1 MVKALHHYD
10 GKLTAS
16 QKRDKILKP
25 IWGTEERQQ
34 PHSKLCKKLKAA
46 RKSQARLQSFGACTK
61 TEPSIVKKPPAFL
74 LELRQSNRWLALI
87 QSGDTRS
94 KAEEEPEPI
103 ERSPLQQEW
112 ISWEKQNT
120 LTMADPTLA
129 KWQSTDSTG
138 SSLRKRK
145 FRELSKF
152 AFTTI
157 PARRA
162 TNRPKELGTRL
173 PDLLKSPIIGNRE
186 LTEEEESVVE
196 QLSVLLNEDA
206 LLVFAIDPLII
217 EVAYLVKEFSSERKS
232 SRSKSQQKS
241 HSKLKPLDEE
251 HPKPKPEFTSS
262 SYSGASLDCKDQR
275 IIHKIIPGP
284 KTAIRDHLNQL
295 SVSDFIPQELDADF
309 EICKKKIIGN
319 PTMDSQIGSTNGGT
333 ETESLSF
340 FSDSRCGIGL
350 LEAPQPKRATPA
362 KTVEASALVSWTL
375 IGKRMTPVFQDVQV
389 NRWPSVSERKAD
401 KKCSNY
407 PSNTTSAGKAKGSAI
422 AEVHPWQNLLK
433 DFGPSFDESS
443 DEDLIQ
449 KGIVFMKKQ
458 LHSGL
463 RELDRKNPSEGRD
476 MEAVS
481 DILLGPFES
490 AADQTAAS
498 KPKAPKQQ
506 TRPSQRAAAPEL
518 EGLRSVL
525 ASSVPLEAVNARALV
540 QVQHCSAAELSSN
553 QPLTGS
559 VSGSL
564 CDSADE
570 HSRGSSPA
578 RRSPQTSLHRPSVDG
593 HASLEHSGDDEFL

>member
-1 MVKALHHYD
+1 MHD
-10 GKLTAS
+10 SGGKLTS
-16 QKRDKILKP
+16 SHKRDKILKP

-34 PHSKLCKKLKAA
+34 PHSKLRKKFRVA
-46 RKSQARLQSFGACTK
+46 RNSQARLQSFGACTK
-61 TEPSIVKKPPAFL
+61 TEPSTLKKPPTFL
-74 LELRQSNRWLALI
+74 LELRQSNRWLLLV

-94 KAEEEPEPI
+94 KAEEEPEPV

-112 ISWEKQNT
+112 ISWEKQNS
-120 LTMADPTLA
+120 LGMSDLTLA

-152 AFTTI
+152 AFSTI
-157 PARRA
+157 PAKKA
-162 TNRPKELGTRL
+162 TNRPKDFGTRL

-196 QLSVLLNEDA
+196 QLSVLLNEDP

-217 EVAYLVKEFSSERKS
+217 EVAYLVKEFSSERNS
-232 SRSKSQQKS
+232 SRSKSQQTS

-251 HPKPKPEFTSS
+251 HPQPKLGFKSSGYAGTS
-262 SYSGASLDCKDQR
+262 LECKDQR

-284 KTAIRDHLNQL
+284 KITLQEHSSQL

-319 PTMDSQIGSTNGGT
+319 PSLDSKIGSINGGT

-340 FSDSRCGIGL
+340 FSDTKSGIGL
-350 LEAPQPKRATPA
+350 LEAPQPKRANPA
-362 KTVEASALVSWTL
+362 KTVEASAVVSWTL
-375 IGKRMTPVFQDVQV
+375 IGKRMSPVFQDVQV
-389 NRWPSVSERKAD
+389 NRWPSVSERKGD
-401 KKCSNY
+401 KKCSTH
-407 PSNTTSAGKAKGSAI
+407 PPNTTSAGKAKGSAI

-463 RELDRKNPSEGRD
+463 RELDRKNPGEGRD
-476 MEAVS
+476 MEVVG

-490 AADQTAAS
+490 AAGHTAAP
-498 KPKAPKQQ
+498 KPKPPKQQ
-506 TRPSQRAAAPEL
+506 TRPSQRAAPPEL

-525 ASSVPLEAVNARALV
+525 ASSVPLEAVNVRALV

-553 QPLTGS
+553 QPLAAGS

-578 RRSPQTSLHRPSVDG
+578 RHSPQTFSHRPSIDA
-593 HASLEHSGDDEFL
+593 HASLEHSGEDEFL